1 MGVDGAVEAGS
12 RGCGVSRGLLGYKV
26 AGLLGTQLP
35 TCQVPKLKVALDSN
49 DGDGRIVPIGLHR
62 RELLLSNPA
71 TPATS
76 TARPRNPETAQPR
89 SPATA

>member
-1 MGVDGAVEAGS
+1 M
-12 RGCGVSRGLLGYKV
+12 LGYKV

-71 TPATS
+71 TQQLQPRDRA
-76 TARPRNPETAQPR
+76 TARPRNLVKHILR
-89 SPATA
+89 PA